1 MEGSPSKL
9 IHVYLLLHSTSLSR
23 RDLGEEQEYQPGNQL
38 LFKFTHEPLSSIIL
52 TSILNSRMGQMEGE
66 ELKEHLYPLWP
77 PTTHPLQ
84 PSQIL
89 EMPTPPHWGA
99 MPLCKHFQTP
109 SVILWEFRSNISLFT
124 GPTMLQWWWVW
135 QAWQKKGRRA
145 EEKRED

>member
-66 ELKEHLYPLWP
+66 ELKEHLYPL
-77 PTTHPLQ
+77 
-84 PSQIL
+84 
-89 EMPTPPHWGA
+89 
-99 MPLCKHFQTP
+99 
-109 SVILWEFRSNISLFT
+109 
-124 GPTMLQWWWVW
+124 
-135 QAWQKKGRRA
+135 
-145 EEKRED
+145 